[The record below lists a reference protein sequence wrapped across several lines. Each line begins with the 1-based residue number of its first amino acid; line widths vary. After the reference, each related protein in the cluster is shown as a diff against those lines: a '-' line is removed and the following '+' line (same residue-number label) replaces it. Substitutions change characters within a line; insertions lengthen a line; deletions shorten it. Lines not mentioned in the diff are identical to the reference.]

1 MVLLIRDVKLIDRRL
16 TGRRPNGI
24 NELLSPFQ
32 TFDLSLR
39 IFMY

>member
-1 MVLLIRDVKLIDRRL
+1 MVLRIRDVKLIDRRL
-16 TGRRPNGI
+16 TWRWPNGV

-32 TFDLSLR
+32 TFDLSQC